1 MSESKLSK
9 AINMMMKTNHMHRTL
24 IDSRV
29 GTLGIRQTHHRILM
43 HLACHSSLS
52 SQKALADHL
61 NVTPA
66 TVTGALKKLEQDG
79 YVERT
84 LGQDNRYNELR
95 ITEKGRDIVNES
107 REIFSEVDAAMFEG
121 FSDEELDCYIFFL
134 ERLQANIRNQCER
147 KKDQ

>member
-1 MSESKLSK
+1 
-9 AINMMMKTNHMHRTL
+9 
-24 IDSRV
+24 
-29 GTLGIRQTHHRILM
+29 M
-43 HLACHSSLS
+43 HLACHSCLS

-66 TVTGALKKLEQDG
+66 TITGAIKKLEQDG

-107 REIFSEVDAAMFEG
+107 CKIFSEVDAAMFDG
-121 FSDEELDCYIFFL
+121 FSDEELDCYISCL
-134 ERLQANIRNQCER
+134 ERLQANIKNQCER
-147 KKDQ
+147 KKD